1 MFAQILSR
9 FKVSIRIFFLSIVA
23 VLGTVILSITY
34 LVGESQTHAGVE
46 DELGY
51 AHLKELV
58 LMVEIDA
65 LQMRRSEKNYLARK
79 EPQYVAQYKAAAEGA
94 EMHLAEISGLRVA
107 SSYDDNIRKL
117 MASMNAHKQQFLKT
131 VDLIETLGLDEKS
144 GLQGNL
150 RKAVL
155 GVEEKLKVVNLDVLM
170 VKMLMMRRHENDFIL
185 RGHEE
190 YIGRQ
195 KERHDEFKSLLAET
209 YLSNADKTEITSLM
223 NSYHEQ
229 FAQYANSVLA
239 LNLETKKLSAIYN
252 DLVPLFKSLE
262 QASLDGFLKAK
273 SGVKAAATQTKTM
286 ILSTAVVILILTIG
300 LAFVIGQSITAPI
313 QRLTSAMRRLAD
325 GDTSIE
331 VPYANGKN
339 EICEMS
345 RAMLFFKE
353 NMIENEKRT
362 AERAA
367 DQAHQLDRARK
378 VEAIN
383 NHFDTGIRSV
393 LDVVSTATLTLRET
407 AQRMSSIS
415 NETNNQAQIVS
426 STSEAATTNIGLVAE
441 ATKGLSQS
449 ISEIGQQVTH
459 STTISNN
466 ASEKANATQ
475 KTVQGLVNAA
485 GRIGEAVT
493 LINDIAEQTNLLAL
507 NATIEAAR
515 AGEAGRGFAVVAS
528 EVKSLSGQTASA
540 VEEISKQINAVQG
553 ETQNAVAAIDDIVG
567 IIDGMENVA
576 TTISA
581 AVLEQD
587 ATTSEIAGN
596 INDVSKGTADVSNTI
611 ARVSEIAGDAGDEA
625 KSVLEASDQLTQ
637 KSEELRSMVES
648 FLSEVKAA

>member
-1 MFAQILSR
+1 MFAQILGM
-9 FKVSIRIFFLSIVA
+9 FKVSIRIFFLSIIA

-34 LVGESQTHAGVE
+34 LVGENQTHAGVE

-65 LQMRRSEKNYLARK
+65 LQMRRSEKNYLSRK
-79 EPQYVAQYKAAAEGA
+79 EPQYVAQYKAAAGSA
-94 EMHLAEISGLRVA
+94 QKHLVEISGLRVA

-117 MASMNAHKQQFLKT
+117 MAGVSAHKKQFLKT
-131 VDLIETLGLDEKS
+131 VDLIETVGFDES
-144 GLQGNL
+144 ADLQGNL
-150 RKAVL
+150 RNAVDR
-155 GVEEKLKVVNLDVLM
+155 VEEKLKATNLDSLM
-170 VKMLMMRRHENDFIL
+170 VKMLLMRRHEKDVGYL
-185 RGHEE
+185 KQHHEE
-190 YIGRQ
+190 FGA
-195 KERHDEFKSLLAET
+195 LLAT
-209 YLSNADKTEITSLM
+209 TSLPRADKTEITSLM

-229 FAQYANSVLA
+229 IAQYANNVLA
-239 LNLETKKLSAIYN
+239 LNLEMKKLSVIYN
-252 DLVPLFKSLE
+252 DLVPLFKRLE
-262 QASLDGFLKAK
+262 QASLDGFSKAK
-273 SGVKAAATQTKTM
+273 SVVKAAATQTKAM
-286 ILSTAVVILILTIG
+286 ILSTAGVILILTIG
-300 LAFVIGQSITAPI
+300 LAFVIGQSITGPI
-313 QRLTSAMRRLAD
+313 KRLTSAMRRLAD

-331 VPYANGKN
+331 VPNANGKN
-339 EICEMS
+339 EISEMS
-345 RAMLFFKE
+345 QAMLFFKK
-353 NMIENEKRT
+353 NMIESEKR
-362 AERAA
+362 AVECAA
-367 DQAHQLDRARK
+367 DQAEQLDRARK
-378 VEAIN
+378 IEAIN

-393 LDVVSTATLTLRET
+393 LDVVSNATLTLRET

-415 NETNNQAQIVS
+415 NETNNQTQIVS
-426 STSEAATTNIGLVAE
+426 STSEAATNNIGLVAE
-441 ATKGLSQS
+441 ATKGLAQS

-459 STTISNN
+459 STAISNN
-466 ASEKANATQ
+466 AFEKANATQ
-475 KTVQGLVNAA
+475 KAVQGLVNAA
-485 GRIGEAVT
+485 GRIGEVVT

-540 VEEISKQINAVQG
+540 VEEISKQINEVQS
-553 ETQNAVAAIDDIVG
+553 ETQHAVAAIDDIVG

-581 AVLEQD
+581 AVQEQD
-587 ATTSEIAGN
+587 VTTSEIAGN

-611 ARVSEIAGDAGDEA
+611 ARVSEIAGDAGNEA